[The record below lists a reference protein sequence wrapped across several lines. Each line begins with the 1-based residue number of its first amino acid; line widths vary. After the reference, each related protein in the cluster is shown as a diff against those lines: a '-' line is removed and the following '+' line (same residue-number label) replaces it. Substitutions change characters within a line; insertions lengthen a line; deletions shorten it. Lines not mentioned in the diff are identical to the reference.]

1 MNDLVDISKLDQNK
15 SSDLAEKNLE
25 IPQNIDAEQA
35 LLGALL
41 VNNEIFDKINNILK
55 PQHFFDP
62 VHQRIYEI
70 CAEKISRNSL
80 ASPVTIKTFF
90 QEDPGMKEL
99 VVLLIWL
106 NLLHLLFLYTLQ
118 QTTQI

>member
-1 MNDLVDISKLDQNK
+1 MNDLVDLSKLDQNK
-15 SSDLAEKNLE
+15 SSDQSEKTSE

-41 VNNEIFDKINNILK
+41 INNEIFDKINHILK

-80 ASPVTIKTFF
+80 ASPVTGSVAPIHHTPWETAMDDSMKTF
-90 QEDPGMKEL
+90 
-99 VVLLIWL
+99 L
-106 NLLHLLFLYTLQ
+106 NK
-118 QTTQI
+118 

>member
-55 PQHFFDP
+55 PQHFLIQF
-62 VHQRIYEI
+62 IKEFTKY
-70 CAEKISRNSL
+70 ALKNIS
-80 ASPVTIKTFF
+80 
-90 QEDPGMKEL
+90 
-99 VVLLIWL
+99 
-106 NLLHLLFLYTLQ
+106 
-118 QTTQI
+118 